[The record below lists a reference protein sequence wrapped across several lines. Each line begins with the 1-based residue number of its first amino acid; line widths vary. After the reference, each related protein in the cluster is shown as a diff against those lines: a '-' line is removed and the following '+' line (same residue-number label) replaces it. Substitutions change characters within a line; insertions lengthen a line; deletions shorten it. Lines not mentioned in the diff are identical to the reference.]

1 MPIVFKDKDGKVIVT
16 EWNDKIDISKRMERL
31 GAISYEQIT
40 KLEASTRRPP
50 VLNPRGRPDPPQDRI
65 NKILKENELLK
76 EVLEEEHKHPKG
88 YYQQKIKEKLNAK

>member
-40 KLEASTRRPP
+40 KLEASARRPP
-50 VLNPRGRPDPPQDRI
+50 VLNPRGRPDPAQDRI
-65 NKILKENELLK
+65 NKILKENEKLK
-76 EVLEEEHKHPKG
+76 EILENELKLPKG
-88 YYQQKIKEKLNAK
+88 DLNKRIKE